1 MKTLGNPTMRYIIE
15 TNKTPA
21 AAVEDLRAAV
31 AKHGFGVLH
40 AYNLQETLNS
50 KGFPLPHACHIL
62 EVCNPEQASKVLTED
77 IGMNIALPCRIS
89 VYEENGQT
97 KIATALP
104 TKLLSALSASPAL
117 AAVAEDVET
126 KMKAMMN
133 DAA

>member
-1 MKTLGNPTMRYIIE
+1 MRYIIE
-15 TNKTPA
+15 TNKAPA

-40 AYNLQETLNS
+40 AYDLQETLNS

>member
-1 MKTLGNPTMRYIIE
+1 MRYIIE
-15 TNKTPA
+15 TDKTPA
-21 AAVEDLRAAV
+21 VAVEDLRAAV

-40 AYNLQETLNS
+40 AYDLQETLNS

-104 TKLLSALSASPAL
+104 TKLLSALIASPAL
-117 AAVAEDVET
+117 AAVAEEVET
-126 KMKAMMN
+126 KMKAMMH

>member
-1 MKTLGNPTMRYIIE
+1 MRYIIE

-21 AAVEDLRAAV
+21 VAVEDLRAAV

-40 AYNLQETLNS
+40 AYDLQETLNS

-104 TKLLSALSASPAL
+104 TKLLSALSASPAF

-126 KMKAMMN
+126 KMKAMMH

>member
-1 MKTLGNPTMRYIIE
+1 MRYIIE
-15 TNKTPA
+15 TKKTPEV
-21 AAVEDLRAAV
+21 AVEDLRTSV

-40 AYNLQETLNS
+40 AYDLQETLNS

-126 KMKAMMN
+126 KMKAMMH

>member
-1 MKTLGNPTMRYIIE
+1 MRYIIE
-15 TNKTPA
+15 TKKTPA
-21 AAVEDLRAAV
+21 TAVEDLRAAV
-31 AKHGFGVLH
+31 VKHGFGVLH
-40 AYNLQETLNS
+40 AYDLQETLNS

-89 VYEENGQT
+89 VYEEDGQT

>member
-1 MKTLGNPTMRYIIE
+1 MRYIIE

-40 AYNLQETLNS
+40 AYDLQETLNS

-89 VYEENGQT
+89 VYEENGQS

-117 AAVAEDVET
+117 ADVAEDVET

>member
-40 AYNLQETLNS
+40 AYDLQETLNS

-104 TKLLSALSASPAL
+104 TKLLSALSASPDL
-117 AAVAEDVET
+117 AAVAEEVET
-126 KMKAMMN
+126 KMKAMMH

>member
-1 MKTLGNPTMRYIIE
+1 MRYIIE
-15 TNKTPA
+15 TDKTPA
-21 AAVEDLRAAV
+21 VAVEDLRAAV

-40 AYNLQETLNS
+40 AYDLQETLNS

>member
-1 MKTLGNPTMRYIIE
+1 MRYIVE
-15 TNKTPA
+15 SKKSPA

-40 AYNLQETLNS
+40 AYDLQETLNS

-62 EVCNPEQASKVLTED
+62 EVCNPQQASKVLTED
-77 IGMNIALPCRIS
+77 MGMNIALPCRIS
-89 VYEENGQT
+89 VYEEDGKT

-117 AAVAEDVET
+117 ATVAEDVET
-126 KMKAMMN
+126 KMKAMMH

>member
-1 MKTLGNPTMRYIIE
+1 MRYIIE
-15 TNKTPA
+15 TKKTPKV
-21 AAVEDLRAAV
+21 AVEDLRAAV

-40 AYNLQETLNS
+40 AYDLQETLNS

-117 AAVAEDVET
+117 AAVAEEVET
-126 KMKAMMN
+126 KMKAMMH

>member
-1 MKTLGNPTMRYIIE
+1 MRYIIE
-15 TNKTPA
+15 TKKTPA
-21 AAVEDLRAAV
+21 AAVEDLRASV

-40 AYNLQETLNS
+40 AYDLQETLNS

>member
-1 MKTLGNPTMRYIIE
+1 MRYIIE
-15 TNKTPA
+15 TKKTPEV
-21 AAVEDLRAAV
+21 AVEDLRASV

-40 AYNLQETLNS
+40 AYDLQETLNS

-126 KMKAMMN
+126 KMKAMMH

>member
-1 MKTLGNPTMRYIIE
+1 MTTNENSMRYVVE
-15 TNKTPA
+15 TTKSPE

-40 AYNLQETLNS
+40 AYDLKETLTS

-62 EVCNPEQASKVLTED
+62 EVCNPQQASKVLAED
-77 IGMNIALPCRIS
+77 MGMNIALPCRIS
-89 VYEENGQT
+89 VYEEGGKT

-104 TKLLSALSASPAL
+104 SKLLSALSDSPAL
-117 AAVAEDVET
+117 AAVATDVEA
-126 KMKAMMN
+126 KMKAMMH

>member
-1 MKTLGNPTMRYIIE
+1 MRYIIE
-15 TNKTPA
+15 TKKTPA

-40 AYNLQETLNS
+40 AYDLQETLNS

>member
-1 MKTLGNPTMRYIIE
+1 MRYIIE
-15 TNKTPA
+15 TKKTPA
-21 AAVEDLRAAV
+21 TAVEDLRAAV

-40 AYNLQETLNS
+40 AYDLQETLNS

-126 KMKAMMN
+126 KMKAMMH
-133 DAA
+133 DAV